1 LQIMTVR
8 KIILFDELLAF
19 RLLRRGQILLIA
31 GGAAVAVSLSVLGYY
46 GMRLVETLEEKY
58 SVEPGKSIEISQN
71 LTSAGQGAYIVAFQ
85 ELSEAKPIVTIRGPA
100 DTLVLQNS
108 VDQLIVLQ
116 AFPVAEDGVYSLNLS
131 NPNTRST
138 LEAAVVM
145 DSQEAVL
152 SRAGALSTVI
162 TVAFGFM
169 LVAGVGALVA
179 GTVIAIMD
187 KRRVSKMKQFG
198 DTSDLV

>member
-1 LQIMTVR
+1 MQLMTVK
-8 KIILFDELLAF
+8 KIILFDELLALY
-19 RLLRRGQILLIA
+19 LLRRGHILLIA

-71 LTSAGQGAYIVAFQ
+71 LTSAGQGAFIVAFQ
-85 ELSEAKPIVTIRGPA
+85 ELAEVQPIVTIRGPA
-100 DTLVLQNS
+100 DALVLQKS

-116 AFPVAEDGVYSLNLS
+116 AFPVVEDGVYSLNLS
-131 NPNTRST
+131 NPDTRST
-138 LEAAVVM
+138 LEAAVVL

-179 GTVIAIMD
+179 GTVITIMD

>member
-1 LQIMTVR
+1 MQIMTVR

-19 RLLRRGQILLIA
+19 WLLRRGQILLIA

-85 ELSEAKPIVTIRGPA
+85 ELAEAKPIVTIRGPA

-116 AFPVAEDGVYSLNLS
+116 AFPVVEDGVYSLNLS

-152 SRAGALSTVI
+152 NRAGALSTVI

-179 GTVIAIMD
+179 GTVITIMD
-187 KRRVSKMKQFG
+187 KRRVSKMKQYG